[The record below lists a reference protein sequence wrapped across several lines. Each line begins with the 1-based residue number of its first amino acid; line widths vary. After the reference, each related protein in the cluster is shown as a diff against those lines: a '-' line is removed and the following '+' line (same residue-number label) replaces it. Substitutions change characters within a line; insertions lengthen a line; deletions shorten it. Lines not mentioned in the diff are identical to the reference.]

1 MSDTIMYWNGFIS
14 AGVTAILI
22 FWWYKQYFQAE
33 KIPFCAQEIV
43 SNLWLGSFE
52 DSLQLSELK
61 IRKITRILSITFGNY
76 PVHEEDFDYLFVR
89 CMDEDNQHI
98 SSYFEETNAFIDE
111 ARKAGEGVFVHCM
124 QVFQLFKNFYSRQL
138 IVKS

>member
-22 FWWYKQYFQAE
+22 CWWYKQYFQAE